1 MGVTST
7 LHHVEP
13 ALAGFLDLASRG
25 AAPAVVTPDGTLS
38 YADLATLVA
47 GAGDRL
53 GGTRRLVLVEGRN
66 DLPTLT
72 AYLAALS
79 HGHVVLLTPP
89 GEPVRALE
97 ARWDPDLVV
106 GEDWREVRP
115 GSNHDLH
122 PELALL
128 MSTSGSTGAP
138 KLVRLSRTN
147 LAANAASIADYLRL
161 GPGERAITSL
171 PMHYCY
177 GLSVVHSHLAAG
189 ATLVLTGLSVV
200 DDCFWDLATRAG
212 VTSMAA
218 VPYTFELLE
227 RSGRV
232 RLGLAGLR
240 YVTQAGGR
248 MAPERLAS
256 WRERGRDEGWDLVV
270 MYGQTEAT
278 ARMAWLPPAL
288 AADHPDAVGVPVPGG
303 ELRVEPV
310 PEPTEPGVGELVYR
324 GDNVMMGYADD
335 AADLARGAELTELR
349 TGDLGRHDDG
359 VFTIVGRRGRQVKV
373 FGLRLDLDHLEDRV
387 PGAHCVVVDDT
398 LHAFTTQAREAD
410 RLSEQLR
417 RVSGLPPSAV
427 SVCVVTD
434 LPQTPSGKPDR
445 VALQRHARARRTGV
459 AASVRDE
466 YAVVL
471 GRPDATERDS
481 FVSLGGDSLS
491 YVELATRLAERL
503 GRLPTSW
510 PTMPIADLEGGP
522 RRRRAGSWLETAI
535 VLRAA
540 AILAIVGSHTD
551 LWNVMGGAHLL
562 LVVAGFGLARFQLS
576 AETRQERVRLGAASL
591 LLLWLPAAAWLGA
604 VAVITGGYRPAT
616 VLLLNGLLGSDTWTD
631 QWQLW
636 FLEALVW
643 TVAGVLALTA
653 VPAFDRVERRAPFAT
668 ALVVVLAA
676 LAVRFAWVGVTAGPT
691 ERYTV
696 GVVAWWVL
704 LGWLA
709 ARADSLGTRLLVVGL
724 AAAGTFGFFGDPVR
738 ETLVVSGVAALV
750 LLPSVP
756 VPRLLVGPVSV
767 LASASL
773 FVYLTHWQVYPSL
786 EERSGLLALVA
797 SLAVGVAAWWLSRP
811 VLRRV
816 RTLVVGRP
824 GPTSSRTA
832 GAASSRANSA
842 VATAG

>member
-1 MGVTST
+1 MTST
-7 LHHVEP
+7 LHPVEP
-13 ALAGFLDLASRG
+13 ATAGFLDLAAHG
-25 AAPAVVTPDGTLS
+25 TAPAVVTPNGTVG
-38 YADLATLVA
+38 YADLAALVTR
-47 GAGDRL
+47 AGDRL

-79 HGHVVLLTPP
+79 RGHVVLLTPP
-89 GEPVRALE
+89 GEPARALE

-106 GEDWREVRP
+106 GEEWREVRP
-115 GSNHDLH
+115 GTAHDLH
-122 PELALL
+122 PDLALL

-138 KLVRLSRTN
+138 KLVRLSRGN

-200 DDCFWDLATRAG
+200 DDCFWDLATRAE

-227 RSGRV
+227 RSGRA
-232 RLGLAGLR
+232 RLGLADLR

-248 MAPERLAS
+248 MAPERLAR

-288 AADHPDAVGVPVPGG
+288 AADHPDAVGVPIPGG
-303 ELRVEPV
+303 ELRLEPV

-324 GDNVMMGYADD
+324 GDNVMMGYATD
-335 AADLARGAELTELR
+335 ATDLARGAELTELR
-349 TGDLGRHDDG
+349 TGDLARRVGG
-359 VFTIVGRRGRQVKV
+359 VFEIVGRRGRQVKV
-373 FGLRLDLDHLEDRV
+373 FGLRIDLDHLEDRV

-398 LHAFTTQAREAD
+398 LHAFTTRAREAD
-410 RLSEQLR
+410 RLREQLR
-417 RVSGLPPSAV
+417 RASGLPPSAV
-427 SVCVVTD
+427 QVCVVAD
-434 LPQTPSGKPDR
+434 LPQTASGKPDR
-445 VALQRHARARRTGV
+445 MALQHHARARRAAV

-491 YVELATRLAERL
+491 YVELATRLSERL
-503 GRLPTSW
+503 GRLPTGW
-510 PTMPIADLEGGP
+510 PSMPIAELEGG
-522 RRRRAGSWLETAI
+522 RRRSGSWLETGI

-562 LVVAGFGLARFQLS
+562 LVAAGFGLARFQLS
-576 AETRQERVRLGAASL
+576 AETRRERVRLGAASL
-591 LLLWLPAAAWLGA
+591 LMLWLPAAAWLGA
-604 VAVITGGYRPAT
+604 VGLVTGGYRPAT

-643 TVAGVLALTA
+643 TVAALLALTA

-676 LAVRFAWVGVTAGPT
+676 MALRFAWVGVTAGPT
-691 ERYTV
+691 ERYTI

-709 ARADSLGTRLLVVGL
+709 ARADSLGRRLLVVGL
-724 AAAGTFGFFGDPVR
+724 AAAGTVGFFGDPVR
-738 ETLVVSGVAALV
+738 EALVVGGVAALV

-756 VPRLLVGPVSV
+756 VPRLLVRPVSV

-773 FVYLTHWQVYPSL
+773 FVYLTHWQVYPPL
-786 EERSGLLALVA
+786 EERSGLLALVV
-797 SLAVGVAAWWLSRP
+797 SLVVGVAAWWLSRP
-811 VLRRV
+811 LLRRV
-816 RTLVVGRP
+816 RVLVVGPRP
-824 GPTSSRTA
+824 GRKPGSA
-832 GAASSRANSA
+832 PSRANSA
-842 VATAG
+842 VAAAG